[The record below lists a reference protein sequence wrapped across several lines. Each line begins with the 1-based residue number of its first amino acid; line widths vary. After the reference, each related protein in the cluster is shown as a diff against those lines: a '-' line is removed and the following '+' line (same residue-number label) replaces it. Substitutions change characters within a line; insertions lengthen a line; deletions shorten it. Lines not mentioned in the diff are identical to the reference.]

1 MLKKIKRIALFAVIA
16 FTVCMFVIPSNADHF
31 HQANYLAHLLLI
43 DAEDRNGPIGFA
55 WNESEF
61 KELSDNLYALDAL
74 CPLESYDLRMLAGQ
88 AYNDAPV
95 TEKERQKAIQDVRN
109 FAVDNKLLS
118 DDESVEPYVISL
130 RLFDAPFAPQI
141 LKVSLTTSSKRIVC
155 GEIDEKG
162 NILGLR
168 ELQAQ
173 ESRFIPFVLD
183 HHFLGQHQRPLKWG
197 NPVAPISFW
206 AEIEHRLLRC
216 ADVPYMIR
224 LWKDIYGENK
234 LRWPLLHQ
242 AVDRIWDEENYD
254 GLYGVPQDNDLGI
267 EQAKHIALK
276 AFTALA
282 LDIYRPNVLARI
294 EMLCEFKYG
303 VIDDKG
309 PKWFVWFVSPDS
321 SDEIIGY
328 AIIDAA
334 TAEIIDCYAG
344 PGKG

>member
-1 MLKKIKRIALFAVIA
+1 MLKKTKRIALFAVIGFA
-16 FTVCMFVIPSNADHF
+16 VCMFVIPSNADHF
-31 HQANYLAHLLLI
+31 HQADYLAHLLLK
-43 DAEDRNGPIGFA
+43 DAEDRNGAIGFS
-55 WNESEF
+55 WNESAF

-88 AYNDAPV
+88 VYNDAPV

-109 FAVDNKLLS
+109 STVDNKLLS

-141 LKVSLTTSSKRIVC
+141 LKVSLTTSNKRIVC

-168 ELQAQ
+168 VLQAQ
-173 ESRFIPFVLD
+173 ESRFTPFVLD
-183 HHFLGQHQRPLKWG
+183 HHFLGQNQRPPKWG
-197 NPVAPISFW
+197 SPVAPMSFW
-206 AEIEHRLLRC
+206 AEIEHWLLRC
-216 ADVPYMIR
+216 ADVPCMIR
-224 LWKDIYGENK
+224 LWKDVYGENR

-242 AVDRIWDEENYD
+242 AVDRIWDEGNYD
-254 GLYGVPQDNDLGI
+254 GLCGIPQDNDLGI
-267 EQAKHIALK
+267 EQAKHIAFK
-276 AFTALA
+276 AFTALT
-282 LDIYRPNVLARI
+282 LDNYRPDVLARI

-309 PKWFVWFVSPDS
+309 AKWFVWFVSPDS

-328 AIIDAA
+328 AIIDAS
-334 TAEIIDCYAG
+334 TAEIVDCYVG
-344 PGKG
+344 SGKG